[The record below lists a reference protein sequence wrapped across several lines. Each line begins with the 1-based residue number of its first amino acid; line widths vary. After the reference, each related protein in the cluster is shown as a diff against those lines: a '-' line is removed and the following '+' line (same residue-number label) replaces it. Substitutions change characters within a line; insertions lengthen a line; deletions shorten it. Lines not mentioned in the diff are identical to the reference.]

1 MDDALIRVG
10 TNLACALVAGALIGA
25 ERSYNGRAAGFRT
38 NILVALAAA
47 GAITMAQQP
56 QFAAITNR
64 VGFAYLDPI
73 PQIAQGVMTGVGFL
87 GGGVIFKEGVSVQG
101 LTTAACVWAVAAVG
115 LLFGVGMYGPGAILT
130 ALILA
135 VLIGLRSVEGVLP
148 HKVYALATFVFDR
161 ATAPDEQALGAL
173 LGAHDVKL
181 YDVSYALR
189 AQGTL
194 FEYSA
199 NLVTTSETSLQR
211 LPHRLNEI
219 TGLVEFTLSKL
230 SR

>member
-1 MDDALIRVG
+1 MDAALARVG
-10 TNLACALVAGALIGA
+10 INLACALVAGALIGA

-47 GAITMAQQP
+47 GAITMSQQP

-64 VGFAYLDPI
+64 IGFAYLDPI
-73 PQIAQGVMTGVGFL
+73 PQVAQGVMTGVGFL

-101 LTTAACVWAVAAVG
+101 LTTAACIWAVAAVG

-148 HKVYALATFVFDR
+148 HKVYARATFIFDSQV
-161 ATAPDEQALGAL
+161 APDEQALGIL
-173 LGAHDVKL
+173 LGQHDVKL

-189 AQGTL
+189 AQGKL

-199 NLVTTSETSLQR
+199 NLVTTNESSLQR
-211 LPHRLNEI
+211 LPHRLKE
-219 TGLVEFTLSKL
+219 TAGLVEFTLAKL

>member
-1 MDDALIRVG
+1 MDAALARVAIS
-10 TNLACALVAGALIGA
+10 LACALVAGALIGA

-47 GAITMAQQP
+47 GAITMSQQP

-64 VGFAYLDPI
+64 IGFAYLDPI
-73 PQIAQGVMTGVGFL
+73 PQVAQGVMTGVGFL

-101 LTTAACVWAVAAVG
+101 LTTAACIWAVAAVG

-148 HKVYALATFVFDR
+148 HKVYALATFIFDSQV
-161 ATAPDEQALGAL
+161 APDEQALGIL
-173 LGAHDVKL
+173 LGQHDVKL

-189 AQGTL
+189 AQGKL

-199 NLVTTSETSLQR
+199 NLVTTNESSLQR
-211 LPHRLNEI
+211 LPHRLKE
-219 TGLVEFTLSKL
+219 TAGLVEFTLAKL

>member
-1 MDDALIRVG
+1 MDAALVRVG
-10 TNLACALVAGALIGA
+10 INLSCALVAGALIGA

-56 QFAAITNR
+56 QFASITNR
-64 VGFAYLDPI
+64 LGFPYLDPI

-101 LTTAACVWAVAAVG
+101 LTTAACIWAVAAVG
-115 LLFGVGMYGPGAILT
+115 MLFGAGMYGPGAILT
-130 ALILA
+130 FLILV
-135 VLIGLRSVEGVLP
+135 VLVGLRTVENVLP
-148 HKVYALATFVFDR
+148 HKVYALATFVFDSGS
-161 ATAPDEQALGAL
+161 APDEQGLSDL
-173 LGAHDVKL
+173 LGQHDVKL

-189 AQGTL
+189 AQDKT

-199 NLVTTSETSLQR
+199 NLVTTDESSLRR
-211 LPHRLNEI
+211 LPHRLKE
-219 TGLVEFTLSKL
+219 TAGLVEFSLAKL

>member
-10 TNLACALVAGALIGA
+10 TNLACALIAGALIGA

-101 LTTAACVWAVAAVG
+101 LTTAACIWAVAAVG

-130 ALILA
+130 ALILV

-161 ATAPDEQALGAL
+161 ATAPDQQALGAM

-199 NLVTTSETSLQR
+199 NLVTANEMSLQR
-211 LPHRLNEI
+211 LPHRLKEI

>member
-10 TNLACALVAGALIGA
+10 TNLACALVAGTLIGA

-47 GAITMAQQP
+47 GAITIAQQP

-211 LPHRLNEI
+211 LPHRLKEI

>member
-10 TNLACALVAGALIGA
+10 TNLACALIAGALIGA

-161 ATAPDEQALGAL
+161 ATAPDQQALGAM

-199 NLVTTSETSLQR
+199 NLVTTNEMSLQR
-211 LPHRLNEI
+211 LPHRLKEI

>member
-1 MDDALIRVG
+1 MDAALARVG
-10 TNLACALVAGALIGA
+10 INLACALVAGALIGA

-47 GAITMAQQP
+47 GAITVAQQP
-56 QFAAITNR
+56 QFAAVTNR
-64 VGFAYLDPI
+64 LGFAYLDPI

-101 LTTAACVWAVAAVG
+101 LTTAACIWAVAAVG
-115 LLFGVGMYGPGAILT
+115 LLFGVGMYGPGAMLT
-130 ALILA
+130 VLILV
-135 VLIGLRSVEGVLP
+135 VLIGLRTVEGILP
-148 HKVYALATFVFDR
+148 HKVYALATFVFDSQV
-161 ATAPDEQALGAL
+161 APDEQTLGTL
-173 LGAHDVKL
+173 LGQHDVKL

-189 AQGTL
+189 AQGKL

-199 NLVTTSETSLQR
+199 NLVTANESSLQR
-211 LPHRLNEI
+211 LPQRLKE
-219 TGLVEFTLSKL
+219 TAGLVEFTLAKL